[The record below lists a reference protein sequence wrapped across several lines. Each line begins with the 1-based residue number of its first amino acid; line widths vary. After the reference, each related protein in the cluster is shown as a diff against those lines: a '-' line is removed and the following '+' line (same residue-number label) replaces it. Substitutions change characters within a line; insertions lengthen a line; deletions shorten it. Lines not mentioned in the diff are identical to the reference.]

1 MISVSSIDFLLI
13 YMITQADDRAVAH
26 DHHDVAN
33 DDIFSF
39 VENTFGVI
47 TATRSLHF
55 FFSDFSPYTPLPG

>member
-1 MISVSSIDFLLI
+1 
-13 YMITQADDRAVAH
+13 MITQADDRAVAH
-26 DHHDVAN
+26 DHHDVGN